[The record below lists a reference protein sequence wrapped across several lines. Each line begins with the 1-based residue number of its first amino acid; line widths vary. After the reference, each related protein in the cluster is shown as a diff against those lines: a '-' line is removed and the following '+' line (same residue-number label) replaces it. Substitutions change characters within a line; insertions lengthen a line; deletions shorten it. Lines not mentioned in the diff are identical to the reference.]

1 MPEIPKTTDVRPTRN
16 LVGGLAVAVVLALP
30 FVVPRIAGI
39 DTWKILLA
47 LAGLAIFRYGDR
59 ITKR

>member
-1 MPEIPKTTDVRPTRN
+1 MTQPARN
-16 LVGGLAVAVVLALP
+16 LAGGLFVAVVLAAP
-30 FVVPRIAGI
+30 FVVPRIGSI

-59 ITKR
+59 LARR

>member
-1 MPEIPKTTDVRPTRN
+1 M
-16 LVGGLAVAVVLALP
+16 VGGAVVAVALALP

-47 LAGLAIFRYGDR
+47 ILGLVVFRYGDR
-59 ITKR
+59 LARK

>member
-1 MPEIPKTTDVRPTRN
+1 MTQPARN
-16 LVGGLAVAVVLALP
+16 LAGGLLVAVVLAAP
-30 FVVPRIAGI
+30 FVVPRVGNI

-59 ITKR
+59 LVRK